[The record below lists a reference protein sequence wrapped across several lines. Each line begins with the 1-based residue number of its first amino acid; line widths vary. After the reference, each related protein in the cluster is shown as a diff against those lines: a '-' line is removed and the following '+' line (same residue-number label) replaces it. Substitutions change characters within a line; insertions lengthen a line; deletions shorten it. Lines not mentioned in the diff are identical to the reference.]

1 MSRIAAGYVSQEHVA
16 PAMNGHLLKPLK
28 TDNPELARRIGWADG
43 RLLNSLSVPDANASP
58 RFPNIRTLFEKRTP

>member
-16 PAMNGHLLKPLK
+16 SALNGHLLEPLK
-28 TDNPELARRIGWADG
+28 TDNPKLARRIGWADG
-43 RLLNSLSVPDANASP
+43 RLLNSLSVPDANVSP